1 MKVKRF
7 NNLWAMGLILF
18 GAILVAFYVA
28 KIFFP
33 QFIVGVAEIPSIV
46 KFGNY
51 VDSNKW
57 AKHLYNVVNAFAC
70 LYFYLGACCRTYKF
84 SWKGFCIIALD
95 IILLRL
101 LSELGSKY
109 YTTINYVFMI
119 LIPFLICVVEN
130 KLNKLTFT
138 STTICF
144 AVDCLSQIMSLEIR
158 DLIPFIHNINSATF
172 FVLMID
178 VFILRIM
185 LYLFYNYKKGV

>member
-7 NNLWAMGLILF
+7 NNLWAMGLILC
-18 GAILVAFYVA
+18 GVLLVAFYVA

-33 QFIVGVAEIPSIV
+33 EFIVGVAKIPAIV
-46 KFGNY
+46 KFGEY
-51 VDSNKW
+51 VDTHKW
-57 AKHLYNVVNAFAC
+57 AKYLYNTINAFIC

-84 SWKGFCIIALD
+84 TWKGFCILILD
-95 IILLRL
+95 IIILRL
-101 LSELGSKY
+101 CSEFASKY

-119 LIPFLICVVEN
+119 LIPFLICLVEN
-130 KLNKLTFT
+130 KCDKSTFL
-138 STTICF
+138 STAMCF
-144 AVDCLSQIMSLEIR
+144 TMDCVSQIMSLEIR

-185 LYLFYNYKKGV
+185 LFLFYNYKKEG